1 MPKPPA
7 KIVVFDLDET
17 LGHFSQLGLV
27 WDVIVNCCDHYKFQR
42 PLFKDVMSTFP
53 EYQRPGVIKM
63 LRYLLGKKHMGYCN
77 KVMIY
82 TNNQGPREWAEQLR
96 NYFEEVIGE
105 CVFDR
110 IIAAF
115 KINGKRIE
123 PERTSHEKSVDDL
136 ISCTQITPDTQICFV
151 DDQHHP
157 RMEHENVYYIRIKPY
172 VNTIPFQN
180 IISRLQ
186 RSEYLND
193 LSSECMAKIASKLTR
208 YSQIYPDDDVVK
220 STEEQEVDKLVSKRV
235 LQHIQEFFKMHD
247 RQLTRRRRIRGRKRT
262 TRKSSGFG

>member
-1 MPKPPA
+1 
-7 KIVVFDLDET
+7 
-17 LGHFSQLGLV
+17 
-27 WDVIVNCCDHYKFQR
+27 
-42 PLFKDVMSTFP
+42 
-53 EYQRPGVIKM
+53 
-63 LRYLLGKKHMGYCN
+63 
-77 KVMIY
+77 
-82 TNNQGPREWAEQLR
+82 
-96 NYFEEVIGE
+96 
-105 CVFDR
+105 DR